1 MMNEKIMYKKC
12 KWHVSFDEV
21 WASDCGLLWE
31 FNDNGTPEQNEVYYC
46 PKCGKKVEE
55 IQEVEN

>member
-1 MMNEKIMYKKC
+1 MMNEKC
-12 KWHVSFDEV
+12 KWYVSFDEV

-31 FNDNGTPEQNEVYYC
+31 FNDNGTPEQNQVYYC

-55 IQEVEN
+55 IQDVEN

>member
-1 MMNEKIMYKKC
+1 MMNEKIMNEKC

-21 WASDCGLLWE
+21 WTSDCGLLWE

-55 IQEVEN
+55 IQDVEN